1 MGSLFHF
8 MDEEDL
14 IYDNIDINH
23 NKNKEENEI
32 DLLTPNELSDFLIYN
47 KEIEECKKWFNE
59 YNHSKKNQKIL
70 MIMGK
75 KGCGK
80 SLLAQLLLKEFKYDK
95 KEFTNENLTK
105 KQINELFKNAIFYKN
120 LNEFKTDSIKFGFIF
135 DNIETLLETGDNII
149 FNEIINIIKSN
160 KKCEVKREKN
170 LIKNEKKSKKTKNK
184 KEEKVESYEGE
195 NDKDEIN
202 VFLNYKNNNMVNVK
216 NDITLYNPIICTCNY
231 TNDKKMN
238 ELKKMCKI
246 IDLGLPSEND
256 LNSIIH
262 KMCKLY
268 NFQIKDIVRNEIYEY
283 CEYDIRKIINTIKY
297 ILKFNNFSG
306 TIGKKEFD
314 TYVLIYGKVDLNCTL
329 NEATMKVLNDK
340 ISNDEAN
347 VLYSLDTLLIPLMI
361 HHNLLNYIKNC
372 TIKNPTIQNSKE
384 NIFKTQFETY
394 EKSLEHICIYDELQT
409 SVYKLQER
417 ELLPQMASFFSLYA
431 PNVYLNNLEL
441 VKNGNFKIEFTNIL
455 NKISQLEV
463 NKKMIQN
470 AYFSTHR
477 LIIDENELMFMIEIF
492 LNYLKINRENI
503 DDDNENDNDSC
514 IEEIVKEKKNRE
526 SKNNKNSK
534 TKSYDLE
541 NSIYKDI
548 IYIMNKY
555 NIDIKSLENI
565 LKIEKLNLF
574 ENKNPKR
581 LTLKIKEELEF
592 YCTAQCMN
600 VDDKD
605 NSDNLLD

>member
-1 MGSLFHF
+1 MNNLFHF
-8 MDEEDL
+8 IDEEDL
-14 IYDNIDINH
+14 IYEEV
-23 NKNKEENEI
+23 NKNKKNIEEI
-32 DLLTPNELSDFLIYN
+32 DLLTPRILDDFLIYTT
-47 KEIEECKKWFNE
+47 EIEECKKWFSE
-59 YNHSKKNQKIL
+59 YNNSNKNPKIL
-70 MIMGK
+70 MILGK

-80 SLLAQLLLKEFKYDK
+80 SLLSQLLLKEFKYEK
-95 KEFTNENLTK
+95 KELTNENLTK

-120 LNEFKTDSIKFGFIF
+120 LNEFNKDSIKFGFIF

-149 FNEIINIIKSN
+149 FNEIINMIKSN

-170 LIKNEKKSKKTKNK
+170 VIKNEKKSKKVKNK
-184 KEEKVESYEGE
+184 KYDNDTSESIEENVK
-195 NDKDEIN
+195 N
-202 VFLNYKNNNMVNVK
+202 VFLNYKNINVK

-238 ELKKMCKI
+238 ELKKMCKV
-246 IDLGLPSEND
+246 IDLGSPSEYD
-256 LNSIIH
+256 LNTIIN
-262 KMCKLY
+262 KMCKIY
-268 NFQIKDIVRNEIYEY
+268 NFQIKDIVKNQIYEY

-314 TYVLIYGKVDLNCTL
+314 IYILIYGKVDLNCTL
-329 NEATMKVLNDK
+329 NEATTKVLNNK
-340 ISNDEAN
+340 ISNDESN
-347 VLYSLDTLLIPLMI
+347 ILYSLDTLLIPLMI

-372 TIKNPTIQNSKE
+372 TVKKNVQNNQNILNKDF
-384 NIFKTQFETY
+384 IFKTQFETY
-394 EKSLEHICIYDELQT
+394 QNCLENICVYDELQT

-417 ELLPQMASFFSLYA
+417 DLLPQMASFFSLYA
-431 PNVYLNNLEL
+431 PNIYLNDLEL

-470 AYFSTHR
+470 AYFSTNR
-477 LIIDENELMFMIEIF
+477 LILDENELMFIIEIF
-492 LNYLKINRENI
+492 LNYLKINREYI
-503 DDDNENDNDSC
+503 DHDDDDIS
-514 IEEIVKEKKNRE
+514 IEELSIKEKKSRE
-526 SKNNKNSK
+526 SKNSKNAK
-534 TKSYDLE
+534 IKNYDLE
-541 NSIYKDI
+541 NSIYKNI

-581 LTLKIKEELEF
+581 LTLKMKEELEF
-592 YCTAQCMN
+592 YSTAQCMN
-600 VDDKD
+600 LDEKD
-605 NSDNLLD
+605 NMDNISD